1 MRQETDAPDPLPRR
15 FWGTG
20 VLTAIAVGLVV
31 FGVMLLSD
39 RGSGGEPSS
48 PGASPAATTT
58 LAPPGD
64 AAAGFALTLFDGTPF
79 DLAEHLEEDGR
90 PVFLNFWASWC
101 PPCRQEMPDI
111 SAAAAANPG
120 VQFLGIAVSD
130 DPAAAEA
137 YAGEIDVA
145 YPLGADATGIIEERY
160 PSPGLPA
167 TFLISGDGRIIGTYF
182 GLMTP
187 EVIDSLIAGLLDA

>member
-1 MRQETDAPDPLPRR
+1 MRPESDSPDPLPRR
-15 FWGTG
+15 HWGTG

-31 FGVMLLSD
+31 FGVMLFSD
-39 RGSGGEPSS
+39 RGSGGEPAAASS
-48 PGASPAATTT
+48 TRPPAETT
-58 LAPPGD
+58 LAPPGAP
-64 AAAGFALTLFDGTPF
+64 AADFSLTLFDGTVF
-79 DLAEHLEEDGR
+79 DLGEHLATDGR

-111 SAAAAANPG
+111 SSAAAATPG

-145 YPLGADATGIIEERY
+145 YPLGADITGVIDARY

-167 TFLISGDGRIIGTYF
+167 TFLISGDGQIVGTYF
-182 GLMTP
+182 GLMAP
-187 EVIDSLIAGLLDA
+187 EVIDRLVADLLG

>member
-1 MRQETDAPDPLPRR
+1 VPPEPDAPDPLPRR

-20 VLTAIAVGLVV
+20 VLTAVAVGLVV

-39 RGSGGEPSS
+39 RGSGDEPPAAGSSTTAAPSGGEP
-48 PGASPAATTT
+48 
-58 LAPPGD
+58 
-64 AAAGFALTLFDGTPF
+64 AAADFALTLFDGTRF
-79 DLAEHLEEDGR
+79 DLGEHLATDGR

-101 PPCRQEMPDI
+101 PPCRREMPDI
-111 SAAAAANPG
+111 SAAAAATPG

-145 YPLGADATGIIEERY
+145 YPLGADTTGEIDALY

-167 TFLISGDGRIIGTYF
+167 TFLISGDGRIVGTYF
-182 GLMTP
+182 GLMAP
-187 EVIDSLIAGLLDA
+187 DVIEDLVAGLLDL

>member
-1 MRQETDAPDPLPRR
+1 
-15 FWGTG
+15 
-20 VLTAIAVGLVV
+20 VLTAVAVGLVV

-39 RGSGGEPSS
+39 RGSGGEP
-48 PGASPAATTT
+48 AATPTT
-58 LAPPGD
+58 SGD
-64 AAAGFALTLFDGTPF
+64 PSGGEGMAADFSLTMFDGTPF
-79 DLAEHLEEDGR
+79 DLGEHLATDGR

-145 YPLGADATGIIEERY
+145 YPLGADTTGVIEMRY

-167 TFLISGDGRIIGTYF
+167 TFLISGDGQIVDTYF
-182 GLMTP
+182 GLMAP
-187 EVIDSLIAGLLDA
+187 DVIDRLVARLLGA